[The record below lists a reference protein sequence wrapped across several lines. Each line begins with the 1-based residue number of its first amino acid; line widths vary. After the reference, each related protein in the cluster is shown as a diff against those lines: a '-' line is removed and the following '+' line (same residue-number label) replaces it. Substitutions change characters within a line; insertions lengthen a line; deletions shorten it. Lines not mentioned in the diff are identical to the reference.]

1 MNDMLE
7 RARSGSSLS
16 TIRLIDTSRVGQ
28 LLQSFRLDVL
38 NEKLGDRLRALALP
52 SISGHPARRLRR
64 ELKDA
69 SRDFNPDHEHWT
81 RGPFP
86 RSSLYGWTI
95 PFHHFYQG
103 ALSFPSSEFLA
114 VTKIYHPN
122 ISSTGEICVST
133 IKEAWGPYH
142 ILRSALMSIGSVLD
156 DPGLDDP
163 LVPEVAETYLR
174 DRSTYDE
181 NARLYTQR
189 YGNPDYLFTD
199 DGLERCFQT
208 CLRAIGKE

>member
-7 RARSGSSLS
+7 RARSGSILS

-86 RSSLYGWTI
+86 PQPDWTTIHPIADHLNLILGSLEGPPSTPYAGGLFHFI
-95 PFHHFYQG
+95 IFIREHYPFQ
-103 ALSFPSSEFLA
+103 A
-114 VTKIYHPN
+114 PN
-122 ISSTGEICVST
+122 F
-133 IKEAWGPYH
+133 W
-142 ILRSALMSIGSVLD
+142 
-156 DPGLDDP
+156 
-163 LVPEVAETYLR
+163 
-174 DRSTYDE
+174 
-181 NARLYTQR
+181 Q
-189 YGNPDYLFTD
+189 
-199 DGLERCFQT
+199 
-208 CLRAIGKE
+208 